1 MTITNARSRFRA
13 PITFLL
19 AAMSLVGVALA
30 APHAAAKSPHQV
42 DPAAMQPALNPQFAP
57 WTCFEAGV
65 GVTCQGSY
73 ETTYAEPIG
82 LQCDGQEVYIRGYGH
97 EQMTRWHTADGLAT
111 KTIVQLSFPEDVFS
125 LSPTGEGPSL
135 TIAGHWN
142 RHYTYAVPGDP
153 GSRTLTE
160 RGLIYLG
167 KSADGVV
174 LRDVGQVVFEPGQDF
189 ETVATMHGIHDVY
202 SDPSVVDRLICDS
215 LT

>member
-1 MTITNARSRFRA
+1 
-13 PITFLL
+13 
-19 AAMSLVGVALA
+19 
-30 APHAAAKSPHQV
+30 
-42 DPAAMQPALNPQFAP
+42 
-57 WTCFEAGV
+57 
-65 GVTCQGSY
+65 
-73 ETTYAEPIG
+73 
-82 LQCDGQEVYIRGYGH
+82 
-97 EQMTRWHTADGLAT
+97 MTRWHTADGLAT